1 MSDKTLIKKKE
12 QTCTVFRASLLFNF
26 ILRIVVFYKVCVP
39 QKMQR

>member
-1 MSDKTLIKKKE
+1 MSDKTPINSK
-12 QTCTVFRASLLFNF
+12 QTCTVFRASLLFDF